1 MFCKGKTALES
12 FFSGLAHLFRVVLF
26 AGFALTACGNTVEL
40 TVIASA
46 DLHGDSEQIRKAVA
60 PAVKNIF
67 QQAPGRVIYVDA
79 GDCAQ
84 GSLKIL
90 RSRGM
95 GILPELYRAGC
106 SIFVPGNHELEFGFE
121 AFKNI
126 VRDFPGTV
134 LAANLY
140 APELDGSFKDFVIVE
155 MSGVK
160 IAFIGLMLK
169 NMQNAFP
176 VEETRFRTLPGA
188 AVLRRSVNRVLA
200 EKADVIVLVRHAGK
214 YGGGENTYDL
224 VKHVPEIDLV
234 IGAHTHLP
242 DAGSMVGRSWY
253 VQPPAHGK
261 ALVKINLIFD
271 RKLKRVKQIKSSLLP
286 LPQYRKIDSEELAA
300 APSIMGKTLDY
311 PAEKIAEKFNAD
323 LALYAVSSPAKLQAL
338 LQNAAP
344 TQGDYYRVFP
354 YFDPIITVRVSAG
367 EFKVIAS
374 EYSKFLRKR
383 KQYLAKKGFQVNMVR
398 SQVRSVTIDKN
409 KESYTLALSA
419 YAAAGAGGNLP
430 DTARLL
436 KSKINHRQ
444 AENTP
449 GIWEILCEQS
459 FLPGK
464 IEDLH

>member
-1 MFCKGKTALES
+1 MFCNGKTALES
-12 FFSGLAHLFRVVLF
+12 LFNSLIHLFRVVLF
-26 AGFALTACGNTVEL
+26 AGFALTAGGNTVEL
-40 TVIASA
+40 TVLASA
-46 DLHGDSEQIRKAVA
+46 DLHGNTEQLRKAVA

-67 QQAPGRVIYVDA
+67 QQTSGRAIYVDA

-84 GSLKIL
+84 GSLRL
-90 RSRGM
+90 QRSRGT

-106 SIFVPGNHELEFGFE
+106 TIFVPGNHELEFGFE

-126 VRDFPGTV
+126 VRDFSGTV

-140 APELDGSFKDFVIVE
+140 APELDGSFKDHVIVE

-160 IAFIGLMLK
+160 VAFIGLMLK

-176 VEETRFRTLPGA
+176 VEEKRFRTLPGA
-188 AVLRRSVNRVLA
+188 AVLRRSVNRALA
-200 EKADVIVLVRHAGK
+200 QKADVIVLVRHAGK

-261 ALVKINLIFD
+261 ALAKINLVFD

-286 LPQYRKIDSEELAA
+286 LPQYRETASEELKT
-300 APSIMGKTLDY
+300 APVITGKTLDH

-338 LQNAAP
+338 LQNPAP
-344 TQGDYYRVFP
+344 TQGDYYKVFP

-367 EFKVIAS
+367 EFKVIVS

-398 SQVRSVTIDKN
+398 SQVRSITLDKAQD
-409 KESYTLALSA
+409 SYTLALPA

-430 DTARLL
+430 DTGRLL
-436 KSKINHRQ
+436 KGKINHRQ
-444 AENTP
+444 AENSP